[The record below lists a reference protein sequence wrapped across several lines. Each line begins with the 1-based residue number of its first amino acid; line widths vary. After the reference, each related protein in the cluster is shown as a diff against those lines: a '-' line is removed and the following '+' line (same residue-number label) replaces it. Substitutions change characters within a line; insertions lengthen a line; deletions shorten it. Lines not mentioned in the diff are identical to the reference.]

1 MKVRIVI
8 KGMLLILLLAPVIA
22 LGEEGE
28 PESGAEEQTGTIVV
42 SIEALR
48 NCDGYVRVELW
59 ASEDGFPRDQ
69 EKAFRRV
76 MSVIEGE
83 SVQFVFDDLTFGEY
97 AVSALHDENEDGE
110 MNMNLFGPKEGYCI
124 SNGVRGSILS
134 GAPGFDDASF
144 ILEDEELMLPMDM
157 GY

>member
-1 MKVRIVI
+1 MKSRTLIE
-8 KGMLLILLLAPVIA
+8 GMLLVLLLAPLSVFA
-22 LGEEGE
+22 EEGE
-28 PESGAEEQTGTIVV
+28 PESNPEELTGSIVV

-76 MSVIEGE
+76 LSVIEGE

-97 AVSALHDENEDGE
+97 AVTALHDENEDGK
-110 MNMNLFGPKEGYCI
+110 MNMNLFGPKEGYSI
-124 SNGVRGSILS
+124 SNGVRGSIFS
-134 GAPGFDDASF
+134 GAPGFDDAHF
-144 ILEDEELMLPMDM
+144 ILETEEMILHMEM